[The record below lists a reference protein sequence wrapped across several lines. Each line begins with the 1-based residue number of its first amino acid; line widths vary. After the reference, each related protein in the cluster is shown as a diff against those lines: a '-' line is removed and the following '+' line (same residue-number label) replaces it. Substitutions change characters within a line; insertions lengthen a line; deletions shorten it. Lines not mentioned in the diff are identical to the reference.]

1 MEQKTKIRA
10 RYTGSLQK
18 HWRWSVFLAFSLLIL
33 DALLLVQEPHAGV
46 TALVFTAVYFA
57 VILLIYL
64 YYRPRILKEAVDFAV
79 RYGLVQSKVLEEMD
93 LPAALIEPDGR
104 VLWLNDSM
112 CALTER
118 RRTYR
123 KNISG
128 IFPELNRGTMP
139 VSGWERDLKMS
150 YGSHEYRAHIQ
161 RIPMDEVIDET
172 SFIER
177 VSDSTFLYMITLYD
191 ETELNKIIRENRDR
205 RPVVALCYIDNYD
218 EVMDRADEVHQS
230 LLNVLVERRI
240 SKYFTSP
247 GGLVKKLEKDKYLI
261 VLDQKEL
268 DDLTEDHFSILG
280 NVKAISIGNDVTV
293 TVSVGIGCGGFNYQ
307 ENYEAARGAMEMA
320 LARGGD
326 QVVVKNGDEMAFY
339 GGMTQHSERNTRVR
353 SRVKAQA
360 MRELMLSMDNV
371 IAMGHEMTDMDSFG
385 AAIGVYRAA
394 RTVGKQAHIVL
405 GELNTNIRGWVTM
418 FRESKDYDPGMF
430 ITHEQ
435 AIAMTDEGTALIV
448 VDTNRPNRVECP
460 RLLEMTKTVAVL
472 DHHRTTPDII
482 ENAALSYI
490 ETNASSSCEMISEV
504 LQYFEEPVRLS
515 TLEADCLYA
524 GIIIDTDNFNAKT
537 GVRTFEAAAYLRRCG
552 ADVTRVRK
560 ALRDNLDSYR
570 AKAEAV
576 SNAETY
582 MDAYA
587 ISICHG
593 SELEDP
599 TVVGARAANELLG
612 IVGVKAS
619 FVITPWDDKVF
630 ISARSIDEANVQLI
644 MERLG
649 GGGHLNMAG
658 AQLSGVTPEEAVEK
672 VKEVL
677 KTMTEE
683 GAI

>member
-1 MEQKTKIRA
+1 MKQKTKFKA
-10 RYTGSLQK
+10 RYKGSLQK
-18 HWRWSVFLAFSLLIL
+18 HWRWSVLLAFSLLIL
-33 DALLLVQEPHAGV
+33 DAILLAQNPHEGV
-46 TALVFTAVYFA
+46 TALIFTGIYFA
-57 VILLIYL
+57 VILAIYL

-79 RYGLVQSKVLEEMD
+79 RYGMVQSRVLEEMD
-93 LPAALIEPDGR
+93 IPAALIEPDGR
-104 VLWLNDSM
+104 VLWFNDSM
-112 CALTER
+112 CALTEK
-118 RRTYR
+118 RRTYH
-123 KNISG
+123 KNISV

-150 YGSHEYRAHIQ
+150 YGDREFKAHIQ
-161 RIPMDEVIDET
+161 RIPMDEVIDDT
-172 SFIER
+172 SFIELEGDA
-177 VSDSTFLYMITLYD
+177 SYLYMISLYD
-191 ETELNKIIRENRDR
+191 ETELNKVIRENRDR

-218 EVMDRADEVHQS
+218 EVMDRTDEVHQS
-230 LLNVLVERRI
+230 LLNVLVERRL
-240 SKYFTSP
+240 SNYFTTP

-261 VLDQKEL
+261 LLDQKEL

-280 NVKAISIGNDVTV
+280 NVKAINIGTEMSVTLSIG
-293 TVSVGIGCGGFNYQ
+293 IGSGGFNYQ

-320 LARGGD
+320 LGRGGD
-326 QVVVKNGDEMAFY
+326 QVVVKNGDEMSFY
-339 GGMTQHSERNTRVR
+339 GGMTQHSELNTRVR

-394 RTVGKQAHIVL
+394 RSVGKQAHIVL
-405 GELNTNIRGWVTM
+405 GELNTNIRGWVAL
-418 FRESKDYDPGMF
+418 FRDSKDFDPGMF

-435 AIAMTDEGTALIV
+435 AIEMTNDGTAVIV
-448 VDTNRPNRVECP
+448 VDTSRPGRVECP
-460 RLLEMTKTVAVL
+460 QLLDMTKTVAVL

-490 ETNASSSCEMISEV
+490 ETSASSSCEMISEV
-504 LQYFEEPVRLS
+504 LQYFDEPVRLS

-560 ALRDNLDSYR
+560 ALRDNIDNYR

-582 MDAYA
+582 MGAYA
-587 ISICHG
+587 ISICNG

-599 TVVGARAANELLG
+599 NVVGARAANELLG

-619 FVITPWDDKVF
+619 FVITPCNDKVY